1 VPHLTKGA
9 AGLDESHRESW
20 PLSRAVLA
28 IAAAF
33 ALGCVPTAQLAVRF
47 AGTGATD
54 RLAEGN
60 PGTSNIKRILGK
72 KAAMAVFAGDA
83 LKGLLPAVIGRVTG
97 ADSWVIDSLMLAPV
111 VGHVTVVGGKG
122 VATLAGAM
130 PAADPL
136 AFAMICPIWVGAT
149 FKKDHARGVLV
160 ACSLYP
166 VTRWLLGRGR
176 VSVVLGA
183 AAPLSLVYARLR
195 GPGWGKR
202 ELNSR
207 VLWERLVVD
216 AELTSD
222 SGGGGCE

>member
-1 VPHLTKGA
+1 MPRPTKGA
-9 AGLDESHRESW
+9 EGLDESHRRSW
-20 PLSRAVLA
+20 PLWRSVVA
-28 IAAAF
+28 IVAAF
-33 ALGCVPTAQLAVRF
+33 ALGCVPTARLAVRL
-47 AGTGATD
+47 AGTGATE

-60 PGTSNIKRILGK
+60 PGTTNVKRILGK
-72 KAAMAVFAGDA
+72 KAAMAVFTGDA
-83 LKGLLPAVIGRVTG
+83 LKGLLPAVIGRSVG
-97 ADSWVIDSLMLAPV
+97 ADQWVVDCMMLAPV
-111 VGHVTVVGGKG
+111 AGHVTVVGGKG
-122 VATLAGAM
+122 VAALAGAM

-149 FKKDHARGVLV
+149 FKRDHARGVLV

-166 VTRWLLGRGR
+166 VARWLLGRGR
-176 VSVVLGA
+176 LSVMLGA
-183 AAPLSLVYARLR
+183 TAPLSLVYARLR

-207 VLWERLVVD
+207 VLWQRLVCD